1 MIEFIA
7 HRINTLNELKQIPN
21 QYGVEIDLRD
31 FKNKI
36 VLSEKKVKYKWKPI
50 KYSIII

>member
-1 MIEFIA
+1 M
-7 HRINTLNELKQIPN
+7 NTKITSKP
-21 QYGVEIDLRD
+21 I
-31 FKNKI
+31 KNKI